1 MGVPVITLAGN
12 THRARIGASIL
23 TAVGLTDCIAGSKD
37 SYVETALRLAADLS
51 RLDSLHRGSLRKQML
66 ASPLMRPEIYMQD
79 LENAYKK
86 IWESHISAEKIK
98 TSL

>member
-23 TAVGLTDCIAGSKD
+23 TVIGLTDCIAFSKD
-37 SYVETALRLAADLS
+37 AYVEKAVELAADVVH
-51 RLDSLHRGSLRKQML
+51 LDFLHRGNLRESMIN
-66 ASPLMRPEIYMQD
+66 SPLMRPEIYMQD
-79 LENAYKK
+79 LEKAYKK
-86 IWESHISAEKIK
+86 IWESHIFAEKTK